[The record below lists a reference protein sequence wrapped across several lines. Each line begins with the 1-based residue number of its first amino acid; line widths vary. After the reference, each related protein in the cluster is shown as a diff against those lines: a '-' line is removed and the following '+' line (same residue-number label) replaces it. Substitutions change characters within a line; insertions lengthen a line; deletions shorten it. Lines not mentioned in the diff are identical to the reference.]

1 MEHCTTWSVR
11 LLNALIID
19 TLSKFINIVIFLS
32 LFLVLTFISIT
43 FLQLEKVQA
52 VTGDIL
58 KETTNAISK
67 YCNCSFP
74 AGSIASGKLSC
85 RNSPSYVTYRSMIG
99 YGHGHSIEEVL
110 TFIENWVSTSP
121 TIVAGPYIVDIDPS
135 CTIRISS
142 LTDPE
147 CPPPEI
153 RTLEDEVLI
162 TRNPTAISCINKCG
176 SRSGLVSL
184 TCRD

>member
-1 MEHCTTWSVR
+1 M
-11 LLNALIID
+11 
-19 TLSKFINIVIFLS
+19 LSSASEYPVFVSPF
-32 LFLVLTFISIT
+32 
-43 FLQLEKVQA
+43 QLEKVQA
-52 VTGDIL
+52 IIGDIQ
-58 KETTNAISK
+58 KETANAISN

-74 AGSIASGKLSC
+74 AEFIASGKLSC
-85 RNSPSYVTYRSMIG
+85 RNSPLYVTYRSTISG
-99 YGHGHSIEEVL
+99 GKGHSAEELL
-110 TFIENWVSTSP
+110 TFIENWVGTSP

-147 CPPPEI
+147 CPTPEI
-153 RTLEDEVLI
+153 RTLEEEVLI

-176 SRSGLVSL
+176 SRRGLVST

>member
-1 MEHCTTWSVR
+1 ME
-11 LLNALIID
+11 
-19 TLSKFINIVIFLS
+19 
-32 LFLVLTFISIT
+32 
-43 FLQLEKVQA
+43 
-52 VTGDIL
+52 DIQ
-58 KETTNAISK
+58 KETANAISN

-74 AGSIASGKLSC
+74 ANAIASGKLSC
-85 RNSPSYVTYRSMIG
+85 RNSPSYVTYRSTISLG
-99 YGHGHSIEEVL
+99 QGLSAEELL

-121 TIVAGPYIVDIDPS
+121 TVVVGPYIVDIDSS
-135 CTIRISS
+135 CTIRFSS

-147 CPPPEI
+147 CPTPEI

-176 SRSGLVSL
+176 SRRGLVSL

>member
-11 LLNALIID
+11 LLNVLI
-19 TLSKFINIVIFLS
+19 K
-32 LFLVLTFISIT
+32 IT
-43 FLQLEKVQA
+43 TAQQVNKYTVFVSFLQLKKVQA
-52 VTGDIL
+52 IMGDIQN
-58 KETTNAISK
+58 ETANAISK

-74 AGSIASGKLSC
+74 ADSIASGKLSC
-85 RNSPSYVTYRSMIG
+85 RNSPSYVTYRSTISDG
-99 YGHGHSIEEVL
+99 QGHSAEELL
-110 TFIENWVSTSP
+110 TFIENWLSTSP
-121 TIVAGPYIVDIDPS
+121 TIVAGPYIVDIGPS

-162 TRNPTAISCINKCG
+162 TRNPTAISCIHKCG
-176 SRSGLVSL
+176 SRMGLVNM
-184 TCRD
+184 TCQG